1 MRLPSWL
8 AQHVTALRV
17 LLLLTVL
24 TGLVYPLA
32 ITAVAQVPGLH
43 HKADASLEY
52 VDGKPVGSALIGQ
65 LFTDKDGN
73 ALVQYFQSRP
83 SAAGDGYDP
92 TATSASNLGPESVV
106 DTLGDPAKAKDPNG
120 DGSKLSLLSQVCQR
134 SVAVGTLEGVSGA
147 RPFCT
152 SDGLGAVLA
161 VIHQTG
167 ATGPI
172 TQVVSLNQECPATPF
187 ISTYHGVAVKCAT
200 FGADYSKGVV
210 TPIRGSAPATSAV
223 PPDAVTA
230 SGSGLDYQISPAYAA
245 LQVARVAKARGADV
259 AAVRALVKQYTTGRA
274 LGFIGDPG
282 VNVLE
287 LNLALDRKYPY
298 HSG

>member
-17 LLLLTVL
+17 LLLFTVL
-24 TGLVYPLA
+24 TGLLYPLA

-43 HKADASLEY
+43 HKADASLQY
-52 VDGKPVGSALIGQ
+52 VDGKPVGSSLIGQ
-65 LFTDKDGN
+65 LFTDKDGKP
-73 ALVQYFQSRP
+73 LVQYFQSRP

-106 DTLGDPAKAKDPNG
+106 DTLGDPAKANDPNG

-134 SVAVGTLEGVSGA
+134 SVAVGQLEGVSGA
-147 RPFCT
+147 RPYCT
-152 SDGLGAVLA
+152 SGGLGAVLA
-161 VIHQTG
+161 VFHQVG

-172 TQVVSLNQECPATPF
+172 TQVVSLNQECPAAPF

-200 FGADYSKGVV
+200 FGADYSKGIV
-210 TPIRGSAPATSAV
+210 TPIRGSAPASSAV

-245 LQVARVAKARGADV
+245 LQVARVAKARGAEV
-259 AAVRALVKQYTTGRA
+259 AAVQALVAQYTTGRA
-274 LGFIGDPG
+274 LGFIGQPG

-287 LNLALDRKYPY
+287 LNLALDRKYAY
-298 HSG
+298 QSG